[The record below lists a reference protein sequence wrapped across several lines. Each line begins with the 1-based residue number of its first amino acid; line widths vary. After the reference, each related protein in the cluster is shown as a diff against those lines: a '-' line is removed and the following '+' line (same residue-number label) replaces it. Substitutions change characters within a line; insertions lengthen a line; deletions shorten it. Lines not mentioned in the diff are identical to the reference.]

1 MSSLIECED
10 VWKIYRV
17 GDVEVQALRGLSLT
31 IEQGEFVAIMGS
43 SGSGKSTL
51 MNILGCLD
59 QPTKGH
65 YRLNGIEVGNLKPDQ
80 LAGIRNQQIGFVFQ
94 SFNLIPRTSALENAQ
109 LPLFYRG
116 LSLKEQRAQAAAAL
130 GRVGLQG
137 REHHYPT
144 QLSGGQQQRVA
155 IARALVTSPSLLLAD
170 EPTGNLDTQS
180 SQEIMR
186 ILETL
191 NRDEGITI
199 ILVTHEVDV
208 AAYAAREIVIKDGQ
222 VLERPCDQGAANV
235 QPSRGIDVGV
245 CLAHDSHRAAD
256 LGAKSAACRSHD
268 ARDCHRRGGGHC
280 DGEHRRGGQAGRAS
294 ADRDDG
300 HECHHHLSR
309 GDFCERRTRK
319 SGSAVTL
326 TVSGRLGS
334 EKRIPL
340 LADTGWARR
349 DVMQIVYGNRNWNG
363 PINGISPSYLTI
375 RDWSFTSGGP
385 FTQTDLDS
393 AARVALIGQ
402 TIVGNLFEPGEEPV
416 GAVIRI
422 KNVPF
427 RVIGVLAPKGQ
438 SAQGSD
444 QDDVIFIPFSTA
456 ERKVFGTSFIGS
468 VGAMF
473 GLDRSGRGFADGC

>member
-1 MSSLIECED
+1 MQALSVLAQRARSECARWTRAGESTSTLPVSFEVAEENSSDRGMSMGSLIECED

-59 QPTKGH
+59 QPTKGR

-180 SQEIMR
+180 SQEIMK

-208 AAYAAREIVIKDGQ
+208 AAYAAREILIKDGQ
-222 VLERPCDQGAANV
+222 VLIDRVTKGRPT
-235 QPSRGIDVGV
+235 S
-245 CLAHDSHRAAD
+245 
-256 LGAKSAACRSHD
+256 
-268 ARDCHRRGGGHC
+268 
-280 DGEHRRGGQAGRAS
+280 
-294 ADRDDG
+294 
-300 HECHHHLSR
+300 
-309 GDFCERRTRK
+309 
-319 SGSAVTL
+319 
-326 TVSGRLGS
+326 
-334 EKRIPL
+334 
-340 LADTGWARR
+340 
-349 DVMQIVYGNRNWNG
+349 
-363 PINGISPSYLTI
+363 SP
-375 RDWSFTSGGP
+375 
-385 FTQTDLDS
+385 
-393 AARVALIGQ
+393 VE
-402 TIVGNLFEPGEEPV
+402 V
-416 GAVIRI
+416 
-422 KNVPF
+422 
-427 RVIGVLAPKGQ
+427 
-438 SAQGSD
+438 
-444 QDDVIFIPFSTA
+444 
-456 ERKVFGTSFIGS
+456 
-468 VGAMF
+468 
-473 GLDRSGRGFADGC
+473 

>member
-1 MSSLIECED
+1 MKRSSLSIIRARQAGQVKVRGQKFEVFGTPDFKPLTSDFAFRLSPAFHASRFTSQGSADGSLIECED

-17 GDVEVQALRGLSLT
+17 GDMEVQALRGLSLT

-59 QPTKGH
+59 QPTKGR
-65 YRLNGIEVGNLKPDQ
+65 YRLNGIEASNLKPDQ

-199 ILVTHEVDV
+199 VLVTHEVDV
-208 AAYAAREIVIKDGQ
+208 AAYAEREIVIKDGQ
-222 VLERPCDQGAANV
+222 VLSD
-235 QPSRGIDVGV
+235 
-245 CLAHDSHRAAD
+245 
-256 LGAKSAACRSHD
+256 
-268 ARDCHRRGGGHC
+268 
-280 DGEHRRGGQAGRAS
+280 
-294 ADRDDG
+294 
-300 HECHHHLSR
+300 
-309 GDFCERRTRK
+309 RRTKAR
-319 SGSAVTL
+319 S
-326 TVSGRLGS
+326 
-334 EKRIPL
+334 IP
-340 LADTGWARR
+340 
-349 DVMQIVYGNRNWNG
+349 
-363 PINGISPSYLTI
+363 SPVE
-375 RDWSFTSGGP
+375 
-385 FTQTDLDS
+385 
-393 AARVALIGQ
+393 A
-402 TIVGNLFEPGEEPV
+402 
-416 GAVIRI
+416 
-422 KNVPF
+422 
-427 RVIGVLAPKGQ
+427 
-438 SAQGSD
+438 
-444 QDDVIFIPFSTA
+444 
-456 ERKVFGTSFIGS
+456 
-468 VGAMF
+468 
-473 GLDRSGRGFADGC
+473 